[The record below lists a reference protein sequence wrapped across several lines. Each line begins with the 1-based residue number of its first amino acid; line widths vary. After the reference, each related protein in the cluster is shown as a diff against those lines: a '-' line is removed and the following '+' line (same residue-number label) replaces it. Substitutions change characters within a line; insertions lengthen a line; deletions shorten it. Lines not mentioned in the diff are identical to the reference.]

1 MSPTRRW
8 SPDPVHVAVD
18 LALFTVA
25 DGVLRVLLHR
35 RPYEPE
41 AGRWAVPGSF
51 TRPGESLDDTA
62 RRAVHDKAGL
72 DEVWLEQL
80 QTYDQ
85 ATAPG
90 ATRVVSVVQL
100 ALVDAV
106 RATPAGEADWWPA
119 HDLPGRLAFD
129 HDRFVADGVAR
140 LRAKARYAPL
150 AFQLLGEDFTLA
162 ELQVVYEAVLGHQLD
177 VRNFRRDV
185 LASGTVEETGDVRR
199 EGPGRPAK
207 VYRHT
212 PGQFA
217 VAGEERRTAR
227 LIARQSPQPAD
238 GEAAGAG

>member
-1 MSPTRRW
+1 MSSTRRW

-18 LALFTVA
+18 LTLFTVA
-25 DGVLRVLLHR
+25 EDRLAVLLHR
-35 RPYEPE
+35 RPYEPW
-41 AGRWAVPGSF
+41 AGHWAVPGSF
-51 TRPGESLDDTA
+51 TRPGETLDDTA

-85 ATAPG
+85 ATASG

-100 ALVDAV
+100 ALVDAG

-119 HDLPGRLAFD
+119 DDLPAPLAFEQ
-129 HDRFVADGVAR
+129 DRFVADGVAR

-150 AFQLLGEDFTLA
+150 AFQLLGDDFTLA
-162 ELQVVYEAVLGHQLD
+162 DLQVVYEAVLGHDLD

-185 LASGTVEETGDVRR
+185 LASGTVQETGDVRR

-207 VYRHT
+207 LYRHT
-212 PGQFA
+212 AGEFA
-217 VAGEERRTAR
+217 VDGGERRLAR
-227 LIARQSPQPAD
+227 LIVRQSPPTY
-238 GEAAGAG
+238 

>member
-1 MSPTRRW
+1 M
-8 SPDPVHVAVD
+8 
-18 LALFTVA
+18 
-25 DGVLRVLLHR
+25 LLHR

-51 TRPGESLDDTA
+51 TRPGETLDDTA

-85 ATAPG
+85 ATERG
-90 ATRVVSVVQL
+90 RTRVVSVVQL
-100 ALVDAV
+100 ALVDAD

-119 HDLPGRLAFD
+119 DDLPAPLAFD

-150 AFQLLGEDFTLA
+150 AFQLLGEAFTLA
-162 ELQVVYEAVLGHQLD
+162 ELQVVYEAVLGHELD

-185 LASGTVEETGDVRR
+185 LASGTVEETGDVHRQ
-199 EGPGRPAK
+199 GPGRPAK
-207 VYRHT
+207 LYRHT

-217 VAGEERRTAR
+217 VAGEERHTAR
-227 LIARQSPQPAD
+227 LIARQSPRDDATHHPGDQGPGD
-238 GEAAGAG
+238 G

>member
-1 MSPTRRW
+1 MTRQW

-18 LALFTVA
+18 LTLFTVA
-25 DGVLRVLLHR
+25 GGRLRVLLHR
-35 RPYEPE
+35 RPYDPW

-51 TRPGESLDDTA
+51 TRPGESLADTA
-62 RRAVHDKAGL
+62 RRALEDKAGFH
-72 DEVWLEQL
+72 DVWLEQL
-80 QTYDQ
+80 KTYDQ

-119 HDLPGRLAFD
+119 DDLPGPLAFD
-129 HDRFVADGVAR
+129 HDRFVIDGVAR

-162 ELQVVYEAVLGHQLD
+162 ELQVVYEAVLGHELD

-185 LASGTVEETGDVRR
+185 RASGTVEETGEVRR
-199 EGPGRPAK
+199 SGPGRPAK
-207 VYRHT
+207 LYRHA
-212 PGQFA
+212 PGEFA
-217 VAGEERRTAR
+217 VDGGERRTAR
-227 LIARQSPQPAD
+227 LIAGQGPQQD
-238 GEAAGAG
+238 GAHQEDPEG

>member
-1 MSPTRRW
+1 MSPARRW

-18 LALFTVA
+18 LTLFTVA
-25 DGVLRVLLHR
+25 DGRLRVLLHR
-35 RPYEPE
+35 RPYAPE

-62 RRAVHDKAGL
+62 RRALHDKAGL

-100 ALVDAV
+100 ALVDAE

-119 HDLPGRLAFD
+119 DDLPGPLAFD

-140 LRAKARYAPL
+140 LRAKTRYAPL
-150 AFQLLGEDFTLA
+150 AFQLLGDDFTLA
-162 ELQVVYEAVLGHQLD
+162 ELQVVYEAVLGQELD

-207 VYRHT
+207 LYRHT
-212 PGQFA
+212 AGQFA
-217 VAGEERRTAR
+217 VAADERRTAR
-227 LIARQSPQPAD
+227 RIARQTRRRDAD
-238 GEAAGAG
+238 EG